1 VNPLAADPSLSLSR
15 PRGRT
20 GEHSRTPG
28 LGVHDWWTEPHFEQC
43 FTAELRDEFV
53 LGKLMQRDP
62 RKFQKVLLEICQ
74 IAEPRPVRIT
84 PSQWQAL
91 LAAMGANLVEISEV
105 LIRLGL
111 TWQ

>member
-1 VNPLAADPSLSLSR
+1 
-15 PRGRT
+15 
-20 GEHSRTPG
+20 
-28 LGVHDWWTEPHFEQC
+28 
-43 FTAELRDEFV
+43 V

-62 RKFQKVLLEICQ
+62 QKCQKVLLETC
-74 IAEPRPVRIT
+74 RIT
-84 PSQWQAL
+84 RPQPVTLTSAQWQVI